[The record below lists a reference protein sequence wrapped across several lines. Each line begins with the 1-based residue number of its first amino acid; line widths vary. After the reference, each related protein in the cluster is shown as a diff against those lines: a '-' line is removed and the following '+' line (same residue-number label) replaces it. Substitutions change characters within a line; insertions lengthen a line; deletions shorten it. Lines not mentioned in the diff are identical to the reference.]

1 MRTVMG
7 TEKRMAGE
15 YEIIQAIKIGD
26 QEIVLGENPKEASGL
41 PYMCAFCEDNGLIAR
56 FFDVIAG
63 DDFCEIVQDYGQRIA
78 KQAEKTRETLMSER
92 DGLNDYRVITAEQ
105 CSVVSSGDDLNGK
118 IIVIKPEALR
128 QEYRAANHQLKL
140 CTGGFGASPNSRGS
154 ACFCTDV
161 FSGKQSRFERRDV
174 LGTMELGNLPQWA
187 KDGLAAIQ
195 QAENSKSIK
204 AKEVR

>member
-1 MRTVMG
+1 
-7 TEKRMAGE
+7 
-15 YEIIQAIKIGD
+15 
-26 QEIVLGENPKEASGL
+26 
-41 PYMCAFCEDNGLIAR
+41 
-56 FFDVIAG
+56 
-63 DDFCEIVQDYGQRIA
+63 
-78 KQAEKTRETLMSER
+78 MSER

-174 LGTMELGNLPQWA
+174 LGTMETGNLPQWA
-187 KDGLAAIQ
+187 KDDLAAIQ
-195 QAENSKSIK
+195 QAENSRATKDK
-204 AKEVR
+204 RVR